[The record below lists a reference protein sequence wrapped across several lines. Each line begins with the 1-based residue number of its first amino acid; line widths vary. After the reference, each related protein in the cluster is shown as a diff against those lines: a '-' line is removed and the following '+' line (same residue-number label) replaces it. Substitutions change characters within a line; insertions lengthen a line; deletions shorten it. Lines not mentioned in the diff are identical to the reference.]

1 MYSTKA
7 DNAYK
12 IYAVINLQQLPT
24 VGNLLRLNLN
34 TGLRRS
40 KYARRGKTE
49 FYCAVTL
56 SLQEASR
63 EMVLDKFTTNS
74 PIKIKRQP
82 NESRERQRQ
91 TNRKRE
97 REREKERSRKR
108 GKKSKKRKQKKKRET
123 KSMRVSS
130 KSEDR
135 ETGQRSSSNDRR
147 PFKSHR
153 LKSFSTNGSSK
164 HRHGF
169 SSTFQPL
176 APSPLSPS
184 ARFRGS
190 ISPSSQQLSAVSFSL
205 VTLAH
210 ITNGHR
216 AIPRNLYGRYMRRC
230 QYLRL
235 RSSWSTRR

>member
-82 NESRERQRQ
+82 NESRERDRERQRE
-91 TNRKRE
+91 RKRE
-97 REREKERSRKR
+97 VENEEK
-108 GKKSKKRKQKKKRET
+108 KQKEKTKKE
-123 KSMRVSS
+123 
-130 KSEDR
+130 E
-135 ETGQRSSSNDRR
+135 
-147 PFKSHR
+147 
-153 LKSFSTNGSSK
+153 
-164 HRHGF
+164 
-169 SSTFQPL
+169 
-176 APSPLSPS
+176 
-184 ARFRGS
+184 
-190 ISPSSQQLSAVSFSL
+190 
-205 VTLAH
+205 
-210 ITNGHR
+210 
-216 AIPRNLYGRYMRRC
+216 RNEEHAC
-230 QYLRL
+230 VQ
-235 RSSWSTRR
+235 